1 MNNRTNR
8 GFTLLELLITI
19 AIAAIVL
26 VMALPSYQDTIERNR
41 LKEAVESISADI
53 KFARTEAIKQ
63 GANITFSVD
72 NATWCYGIAP
82 GDDDEACDCTA
93 AVGDADFCTIKV
105 VAGDQFQDI
114 GLTGNNATF
123 EFRRGTVTDLAATPN
138 AIISSTLS
146 SAKYNAR
153 IDVNSVGLV
162 SVCAPADGLPAYP
175 DCP

>member
-1 MNNRTNR
+1 MSNQTNR

-26 VMALPSYQDTIERNR
+26 VLALPSYQDTIERNR
-41 LKEAVESISADI
+41 LKEAVESVSADI

-63 GANITFSVD
+63 GANVIFSVD

-82 GDDDEACDCTA
+82 GNTACDCTA
-93 AVGDADFCTIKV
+93 AVGDSDFCTLKV
-105 VAGDQFQDI
+105 VAGNQFQDI
-114 GLTGNNATF
+114 DLTGNNATF

-146 SAKYNAR
+146 SANYNAR

-162 SVCAPADGLPAYP
+162 SVCAPTDGLPAYP